1 MIQMHDYRRE
11 ILLAFPFQF
20 VEELDEEQQNDPN
33 IRIADPF
40 LLDKII
46 NDEEEMSGILNIVL
60 RLIKINI

>member
-46 NDEEEMSGILNIVL
+46 NDEEEM
-60 RLIKINI
+60 